1 MDTVFNNW
9 FEPACSPIAPQTP
22 YASDASN
29 DCPAFDPAESK
40 RLLAEAGV
48 PVPYRIEMQVSNTQ
62 DELRFAQALQA
73 SVAEGGFDLEIVPVE
88 YSTLLDVQKNGTF
101 EALALGWSG
110 RIDPDG
116 NTSRFLATGKS
127 ANYSRVLVVHIGRA
141 AGEGDADHRRRRARR
156 ALRRRRCSCCS
167 RRTRSSTRYRT
178 RNLTVHATRVA
189 GVEVY
194 SDGVVRLGKAAF
206 VTGRR
211 TDTVLRYTF
220 HRLWQSALTLVLA
233 SIVVF
238 IGVRAL
244 PGDPATAMAGEE
256 ADPETVAAISAKLGL
271 DQPIPVQY
279 LRFLGNALRG
289 DFGESVRTGTP
300 VDDMIG
306 ATLPVTVQ
314 LAVYAMLIAVL
325 AGMAFGVIAAVFRG
339 RWPEWVANGFSLFAL
354 SVPTFWLGILAVLY
368 LAVRLGWFPA
378 SGYVSPFEE
387 PLRGLYYLTLPAV
400 ILGMTHAAVVQR
412 QTRRRWWRHSPPTSC
427 APRGR
432 RDSAA
437 ARWSSGTACATASSW

>member
-1 MDTVFNNW
+1 V
-9 FEPACSPIAPQTP
+9 
-22 YASDASN
+22 
-29 DCPAFDPAESK
+29 
-40 RLLAEAGV
+40 
-48 PVPYRIEMQVSNTQ
+48 
-62 DELRFAQALQA
+62 LRF
-73 SVAEGGFDLEIVPVE
+73 
-88 YSTLLDVQKNGTF
+88 
-101 EALALGWSG
+101 
-110 RIDPDG
+110 
-116 NTSRFLATGKS
+116 
-127 ANYSRVLVVHIGRA
+127 
-141 AGEGDADHRRRRARR
+141 
-156 ALRRRRCSCCS
+156 
-167 RRTRSSTRYRT
+167 
-178 RNLTVHATRVA
+178 
-189 GVEVY
+189 
-194 SDGVVRLGKAAF
+194 
-206 VTGRR
+206 
-211 TDTVLRYTF
+211 TF

-238 IGVRAL
+238 VGVRLL

-279 LRFLGNALRG
+279 LKFLGNALRG

-300 VDDMIG
+300 VNDMIG

-378 SGYVSPFEE
+378 SGYVSPLEE

-412 QTRRRWWRHSPPTSC
+412 QTRASMVDTLTADFVRTARAKGLSRGAVVFRYGLRNSLIVVTTIVGLQLGGLIAGAVVTERIFGLPGIGKLTLDSVFTRDYPVIQAVVLVIT
-427 APRGR
+427 AAYIVINLLVDVLYTVIDPRMRVSGR
-432 RDSAA
+432 TR
-437 ARWSSGTACATASSW
+437 